1 MEESKQAKIK
11 GEVGNA
17 VEFYKRIVL
26 IVWGVML
33 LSVPV
38 GADIVDKIVAVV
50 NEDVITL
57 SGFNAAFKPYRKNI
71 EENYQGK
78 DKEAVIRQGKETFL
92 QRLIDNMLIEQEAK
106 KAGVGIVV
114 KDEEVMGVIK
124 DMLAK
129 DKSTMDDFLKKLA
142 REGNSLESVKGNI
155 RNQIMRMRLLRREI
169 KAKIVVSD
177 EEIGEYYNKN
187 RQNYEGKEAVRI
199 KQILL
204 LLPPKANKAMRIKV
218 KDQTNNL
225 RKRIKNGEPFELLAV
240 KYSQGP
246 EAKQG
251 GDVGFIERG
260 VIIPEVESIAFSLP
274 VGQVSEVIE
283 SSLGFHIVMVVD
295 KRGAGLKPIA
305 TVREEVKAKIEDEK
319 LDKRYEEWITS
330 IRKKSYIEIRL

>member
-1 MEESKQAKIK
+1 MK
-11 GEVGNA
+11 
-17 VEFYKRIVL
+17 FYKRIVL
-26 IVWGVML
+26 IFWGVML
-33 LSVPV
+33 LSIPV

-50 NEDVITL
+50 NEEIITL
-57 SGFNAAFKPYRKNI
+57 SGFNAAFEPYRKNI

-78 DKEAVIRQGKETFL
+78 DKEAVIRQGKEVFL

-106 KAGVGIVV
+106 KTGVGIVI
-114 KDEEVMGVIK
+114 KDEEVMEVIK

-129 DKSTMDDFLKKLA
+129 DKSTMDDFLKKIA
-142 REGNSLESVKGNI
+142 REGNSLESVKKDI
-155 RNQIMRMRLLRREI
+155 KSQIMRMRLLRREI

-204 LLPPKANKAMRIKV
+204 LLPPQVNKAMRMKV

-225 RKRIKNGEPFELLAV
+225 RKRIKNGESFELLAV

-274 VGQVSEVIE
+274 VGQISEVIE
-283 SSLGFHIVMVVD
+283 SSIGFHIIMVVD

-305 TVREEVKAKIEDEK
+305 TVREEIKAKIEDEK

-330 IRKKSYIEIRL
+330 IRKKSHIEIRL

>member
-1 MEESKQAKIK
+1 
-11 GEVGNA
+11 

-26 IVWGVML
+26 IAWGVML
-33 LSVPV
+33 LSIPG
-38 GADIVDKIVAVV
+38 GADIVDKIIAVV

-57 SGFNAAFKPYRKNI
+57 SGFNAAFEPYRKNI

-78 DKEAVIRQGKETFL
+78 DKEAVLKQARESFL

-129 DKSTMDDFLKKLA
+129 DKSTMEDFLKKLA
-142 REGNSLESVKGNI
+142 REGNSLESIKGDI

-204 LLPPKANKAMRIKV
+204 LLPPQANKAMQMKV

-260 VIIPEVESIAFSLP
+260 VIIPEVEAVAFSLP
-274 VGQVSEVIE
+274 LGQVSEVIE
-283 SSLGFHIVMVVD
+283 SSLGFHIIMVVD

-305 TVREEVKAKIEDEK
+305 VVREEIKAKIEDEK